1 MLLCAYGHKVAPRLV
16 YEAGKQQAQEVI
28 MEIVVGE
35 LSLQD
40 KAQWQA
46 LYRGY
51 AEFYQVPMN
60 QKILDTVWSWIFDKN
75 NAFYALV
82 AKDDA
87 GQCLGLMHY
96 RAMPSPLRGKMVGFL
111 DDLFI
116 KPTYRGQGIVEAL
129 YEGLNDS
136 AAQKGWPFVRWITAE
151 NNYRG
156 RGVYDKLSDKTHW
169 VTYQKLTV

>member
-1 MLLCAYGHKVAPRLV
+1 MK
-16 YEAGKQQAQEVI
+16 
-28 MEIVVGE
+28 IVVNE
-35 LSLQD
+35 LSVQD

-51 AEFYQVPMN
+51 AEFYKVPMN
-60 QKILDTVWSWIFDKN
+60 QDVLDTVWSWIFDEN

-96 RAMPSPLRGKMVGFL
+96 RAMPSPLRGQWVGFL

-116 KPTYRGQGIVEAL
+116 KPECRGQGIVEVL
-129 YEGLNDS
+129 YESLNES
-136 AAQKGWPFVRWITAE
+136 AVDKGWPFVRWITAE

-169 VTYQKLTV
+169 VTYQKPTL

>member
-1 MLLCAYGHKVAPRLV
+1 MK
-16 YEAGKQQAQEVI
+16 
-28 MEIVVGE
+28 IVVGE

-40 KAQWQA
+40 KSQWQA
-46 LYRGY
+46 LYCGY

-60 QKILDTVWSWIFDKN
+60 QEVLDTVWSWIFDKN

-96 RAMPSPLRGKMVGFL
+96 RAMPSPLRGKIVGFL

-116 KPTYRGQGIVEAL
+116 KPECRGQGIVEAL
-129 YEGLNDS
+129 YQGLNDS

>member
-1 MLLCAYGHKVAPRLV
+1 VPRLV
-16 YEAGKQQAQEVI
+16 DKVLKPQAYGVV
-28 MEIVVGE
+28 MKIVVGE

-40 KAQWQA
+40 QSQWQA

-60 QKILDTVWSWIFDKN
+60 QEILDTVWSWIFDKN
-75 NAFYALV
+75 NGFYALV

-96 RAMPSPLRGKMVGFL
+96 RAMPSPLRGKIVGFL

-116 KPTYRGQGIVEAL
+116 KPECRGQGIVEAL
-129 YEGLNDS
+129 YQGLNES
-136 AAQKGWPFVRWITAE
+136 AVQKGWPFVRWITAE

-169 VTYQKLTV
+169 VTYQKPTA

>member
-1 MLLCAYGHKVAPRLV
+1 MK
-16 YEAGKQQAQEVI
+16 
-28 MEIVVGE
+28 IVVGE

-40 KAQWQA
+40 KSQWQA

-60 QKILDTVWSWIFDKN
+60 QEVLDTVWSWIFDKN

-82 AKDDA
+82 AKDGA

-96 RAMPSPLRGKMVGFL
+96 RAMPSPLRGKIVGFL

-116 KPTYRGQGIVEAL
+116 KPEFRGQGIVEAL
-129 YEGLNDS
+129 YQGLNES
-136 AAQKGWPFVRWITAE
+136 AVQKGWSFVRWITAE

-169 VTYQKLTV
+169 VTYQKPTV